1 MAHVSLPHAAD
12 YDVIVAG
19 GGMAGT
25 AAAIGSAWRGA
36 RTLLLER
43 HRCLGGAATM
53 RNVLSLC
60 GLYTLGETPRLAVRG
75 IADRVLHGLKR
86 RKAVS
91 APMRYRGVFVAF
103 EPEVLK
109 FVLDELAADAGVD
122 VLFGALVVDAE
133 RRDGRITSVTIA
145 DHGGQS
151 TYRGASFVDCTGD
164 GDLAAR
170 AQAST
175 RYGNDG
181 SLNLGTLGT
190 RFGGIPKGVHVA
202 PDDLAASFARQGFP
216 PGVVTK
222 ERSVVIRLP
231 VSGDLV
237 VYLASADYDPRDGRS
252 LSRAE
257 ASARR
262 QSWAYLDMIRAI
274 PGCENAYLVSS
285 GPELGTRE
293 SRHLNCRHQ
302 FAWAEIEARK
312 QFDDCIALGAWGAE
326 WHRRDDYSSSFDYPP
341 DKGVYQIPLASLQSI
356 DTPNLLCAG
365 RLADSDRR
373 AGAAI
378 RVMGTGMATGHAA
391 GICATM
397 LAGGAYSPAAVQ
409 EQLRRDGAILDEGEV
424 LA

>member
-1 MAHVSLPHAAD
+1 
-12 YDVIVAG
+12 
-19 GGMAGT
+19 
-25 AAAIGSAWRGA
+25 
-36 RTLLLER
+36 
-43 HRCLGGAATM
+43 
-53 RNVLSLC
+53 
-60 GLYTLGETPRLAVRG
+60 
-75 IADRVLHGLKR
+75 
-86 RKAVS
+86 
-91 APMRYRGVFVAF
+91 MRYRGVFVAF

-122 VLFGALVVDAE
+122 VLFGALVVDAG

-151 TYRGASFVDCTGD
+151 TYRAAAFVDCTGD
-164 GDLAAR
+164 GDLAAHAR
-170 AQAST
+170 AST
-175 RYGNDG
+175 RYGNGG

-190 RFGGIPKGVHVA
+190 RFGGIPKGVRVA

-216 PGVVTK
+216 PGTVTK
-222 ERSVVIRLP
+222 ERSVAIRLP

-237 VYLASADYDPRDGRS
+237 VYLASADYDPRDGTRS

-257 ASARR
+257 ANARR

-312 QFDDCIALGAWGAE
+312 KFDDCIALGAWGAE

-391 GICATM
+391 GICATL